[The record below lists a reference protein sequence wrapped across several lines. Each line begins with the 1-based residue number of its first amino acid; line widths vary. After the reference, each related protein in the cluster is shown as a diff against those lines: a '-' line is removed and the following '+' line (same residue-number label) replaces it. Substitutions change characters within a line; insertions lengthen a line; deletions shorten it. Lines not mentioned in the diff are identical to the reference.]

1 MNTIQSQNIHQSNE
15 GNFQNRGN
23 SFIRGG
29 GAALD
34 SSVTS
39 RLLSP
44 GSITSVSPSKSSI
57 FGGTKSSNY
66 RAL

>member
-1 MNTIQSQNIHQSNE
+1 MNTIQSQNIHQTND
-15 GNFQNRGN
+15 GNFPNRGS
-23 SFIRGG
+23 SFIRTG

-34 SSVTS
+34 SSITS

-57 FGGTKSSNY
+57 FGGNKSSNY